1 MAPLVEQYRG
11 GLLECMHIG
20 VVAVSDAQ
28 GRLLAHVGDPQWMGF
43 TRSTLKPFQAL
54 PFLRA
59 QGPQQLGY
67 GREDLAML
75 CSSHSGEPMHVARV
89 DAMLARSS
97 LQPSRLQCGCRLPL
111 FAHLGI
117 APAPPEGSFDARH
130 HNCSGKHT
138 GFLAYCVQQGL
149 PLESYLEPLHPLQQ
163 AIRREVAV
171 AAGLPQ
177 DAIRMGIDGCS
188 APNYAMPLSALAAAY
203 ARLAAAT
210 DSAGQ
215 GAYFKQLADAMV
227 SHPELVSGACR
238 NDLAFMQAGRG
249 DWVTKVGADGVQAV
263 ASRSRGQAFA
273 IKVMDGS
280 KVALHAATVEVL
292 EQLGWLDDN
301 QRKLLEPWR
310 ERAVLN
316 ARGLQVGDRKAVLR
330 LQIA

>member
-1 MAPLVEQYRG
+1 MAPLVEQHRG

-59 QGPQQLGY
+59 EGPQQLGY
-67 GREDLAML
+67 GREELAML

-89 DAMLARSS
+89 DAMLARSG
-97 LQPSRLQCGCRLPL
+97 LQPSRLQCGCRVPL

-130 HNCSGKHT
+130 HNCSVKHS

-215 GAYFKQLADAMV
+215 GAHFKQLADAMV
-227 SHPELVSGACR
+227 SHPELVSGTCR

-249 DWVTKVGADGVQAV
+249 DWLTKVGADGVQAV
-263 ASRSRGQAFA
+263 ASRSRGQGFA

-292 EQLGWLDDN
+292 EQLGWLDDS

-316 ARGLQVGDRKAVLR
+316 ARGLPVGERKTVLR
-330 LQIA
+330 LQRA